1 MAAYLSVLNTL
12 SGCILPFRTHKLG
25 PRVEGE
31 AEDEDDDDEDE
42 DEEMPEPGMRSS
54 ETSAYLSTMLYQQ
67 EGTYRCTQGRCT

>member
-42 DEEMPEPGMRSS
+42 DEEMPEPGTRRSQILN
-54 ETSAYLSTMLYQQ
+54 YPL
-67 EGTYRCTQGRCT
+67 